1 MKNDQARAIFV
12 GSGEDNRNGIYER
25 ISPYNHSL
33 KAVEIWSGGSIE
45 RWFMNCHY
53 YMIYSMKICLS

>member
-1 MKNDQARAIFV
+1 MLSQFKCIRFEVFYMKNDQARAIFV

-33 KAVEIWSGGSIE
+33 KIVRDMVRG
-45 RWFMNCHY
+45 FN
-53 YMIYSMKICLS
+53 